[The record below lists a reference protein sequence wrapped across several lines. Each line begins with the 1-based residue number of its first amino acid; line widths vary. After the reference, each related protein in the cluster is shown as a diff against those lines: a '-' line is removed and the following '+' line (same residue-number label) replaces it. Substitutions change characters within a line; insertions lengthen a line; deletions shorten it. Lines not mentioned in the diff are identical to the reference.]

1 MIYAAEQTKS
11 AIETIGVPITVA
23 VIAAL
28 ATLGAACVSFILGR
42 LGDAAARRRAGY
54 ARASSALVAL
64 AEYPYRIRRRTADDG
79 AVLGDL
85 VAKGSDLQQ
94 ELRSCETWV
103 MCENNR
109 MGEVWREVLCDI
121 KAATAPAC
129 KEAWNSPPIA
139 TAAGMN
145 LGSWGPHGVEEKLKR
160 FEKAARWRFGK
171 LRMVGWVMR
180 KRMCGERGEH
190 CKHAPAEAF
199 EAGQDGP

>member
-28 ATLGAACVSFILGR
+28 ATLG
-42 LGDAAARRRAGY
+42 AAARRRAGY

-160 FEKAARWRFGK
+160 FEKAAR
-171 LRMVGWVMR
+171 R